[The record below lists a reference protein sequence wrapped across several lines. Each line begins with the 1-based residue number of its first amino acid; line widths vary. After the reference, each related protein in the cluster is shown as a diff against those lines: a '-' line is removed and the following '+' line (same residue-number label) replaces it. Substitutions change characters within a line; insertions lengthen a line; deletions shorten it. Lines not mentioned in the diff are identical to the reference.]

1 MIYGLSVCPLLLFV
15 ELLLLSGCC
24 IIVFYPTS
32 PRLVSVIQMVVLNM
46 VSQSDVTQYRSTWVG
61 FVLIFSFTC
70 MFCKSLFV
78 LLSFFFW
85 PLWCLFY
92 DLRILINPLVSSN
105 YSYSS
110 INNLV
115 EICDECKLRGTFMI
129 EAKI

>member
-24 IIVFYPTS
+24 IVVFYPTS
-32 PRLVSVIQMVVLNM
+32 PRLVSVMQMVVLNM

-78 LLSFFFW
+78 PLSFFFC
-85 PLWCLFY
+85 PLRCLFY

-110 INNLV
+110 VNNLV
-115 EICDECKLRGTFMI
+115 EICDEWKLKGTFMI
-129 EAKI
+129 KAKI